1 MRSWLARLAPL
12 ALLLVTACNNS
23 VVVELQTG
31 AQTFELNAES
41 LDIPAALRD
50 GDTVTAIDC
59 SETGICPSSAEVTV
73 DCAANVCNPAPIT
86 VAVQVGEVVDFG
98 AILDEAGTLV
108 RIVDEVEIARAEYAV
123 SPNGLTVALPA
134 VEILWAPETAVS
146 ADEATLLGTIP
157 ALAAAT
163 AVDGE
168 MAIDPI
174 GESTLSDFILT
185 GSARARFFARTTV
198 DLEPGGPFPAGAA
211 TATVNIRIRAIGRI
225 ID

>member
-1 MRSWLARLAPL
+1 MRSWLS
-12 ALLLVTACNNS
+12 LLSLVLLSACNNS

-31 AQTFELNAES
+31 AQTFDINAES
-41 LDIPAALRD
+41 LDIPPALRD
-50 GDTVTAIDC
+50 GGTVASIDC
-59 SETGICPSSAEVTV
+59 SGTGICPSTAEVMV
-73 DCAANVCNPAPIT
+73 ECAANVCNPAPIT
-86 VAVQVGEVVDFG
+86 VAVQVGDVVDFG

-108 RIVDEVEIARAEYAV
+108 RIVDQVEIARAEYAV

-134 VEILWAPETAVS
+134 VDILWAPETAVS
-146 ADEATLLGTIP
+146 ADEATLLGTIGAVP
-157 ALAAAT
+157 AST
-163 AVDGE
+163 SVDGE
-168 MAIDPI
+168 MAIDEN
-174 GESTLSDFILT
+174 GEVTLSNFILT